1 MAQLERALDFRANQ
15 VKTTAMHEREQ
26 IVLDRDREVQPLVA
40 EEREDKDAS
49 DREMA
54 RIDAE
59 LDAKLKLVDGAE
71 VERLRTEAVSRKA
84 DIERK
89 RAEAVAKSE
98 PKRMKLEENM
108 RERTI
113 AVDDREAKSSDG
125 IKREREEV
133 ERKARADRL
142 AVEADTTKRLNE
154 VAADSKM
161 RMDTSSA
168 KAADRLQQDHQINQN
183 IRSVLDRDRGQTK
196 NVSYETTRGVV
207 TINGNIADG
216 KIHRD
221 MVSRISR
228 IEGVISVDDRIRS
241 P

>member
-1 MAQLERALDFRANQ
+1 
-15 VKTTAMHEREQ
+15 MHEREQ

-59 LDAKLKLVDGAE
+59 LDAKRKLVDGAE

-98 PKRMKLEENM
+98 PKRMKLEEDM

>member
-1 MAQLERALDFRANQ
+1 
-15 VKTTAMHEREQ
+15 MHEREQ

>member
-26 IVLDRDREVQPLVA
+26 IVLERDREVQPLVA

-54 RIDAE
+54 RSDAE